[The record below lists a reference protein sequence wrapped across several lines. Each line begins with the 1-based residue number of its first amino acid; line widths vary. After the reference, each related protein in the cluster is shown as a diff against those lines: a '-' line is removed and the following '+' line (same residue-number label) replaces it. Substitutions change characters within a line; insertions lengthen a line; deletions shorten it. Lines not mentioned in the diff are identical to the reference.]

1 MPFAEPLPNSGLV
14 SREFET
20 GDAGRPDSVQDGL
33 TAGALRLERHPLD
46 AEWECGSVMAS
57 ATPAIRQQRV
67 VPSSCSR
74 DPSEISSPRPFAQV
88 SRSSVRPPTRP
99 IGHRAVQTRSPIV
112 RTDSTRPRVRPRPQG
127 APNTDPRAARSGS
140 PFPTSVSPSGGRR

>member
-67 VPSSCSR
+67 VPSRLFPRSLGNLEPTALRPGLQVVRATAHAPHRSPCSA
-74 DPSEISSPRPFAQV
+74 DALTHCPNGFDAASGPSTTP
-88 SRSSVRPPTRP
+88 RSSKY
-99 IGHRAVQTRSPIV
+99 
-112 RTDSTRPRVRPRPQG
+112 
-127 APNTDPRAARSGS
+127 
-140 PFPTSVSPSGGRR
+140 

>member
-88 SRSSVRPPTRP
+88 SRSSVRTAHAP
-99 IGHRAVQTRSPIV
+99 HRSPCSADAL
-112 RTDSTRPRVRPRPQG
+112 THCPNGFDAASGPSTTPR
-127 APNTDPRAARSGS
+127 SS
-140 PFPTSVSPSGGRR
+140 KY